1 MINATVV
8 LSFSFRDIRLKSAFE
23 TYVLFQPCV
32 PCWQAGSSYTVVPGY
47 PSGDLNQVWFNLT
60 VVSGENFCKIYLT
73 RNAK

>member
-8 LSFSFRDIRLKSAFE
+8 LSFSFRDIILKSAFE
-23 TYVLFQPCV
+23 TYVLFQPCG
-32 PCWQAGSSYTVVPGY
+32 QAGSSYTVVPGY
-47 PSGDLNQVWFNLT
+47 PSGDLNQVCLNST